1 MEKFQFVL
9 VFNDKV
15 DALLGQV
22 SFENI
27 ELTVA
32 NRDFSHYIQ
41 EGYIQKE
48 VSAAETP
55 NLDGNP
61 ERQRQ

>member
-1 MEKFQFVL
+1 MEKFQSVP
-9 VFNDKV
+9 VFNEEAN
-15 DALLGQV
+15 ALFGPIP
-22 SFENI
+22 FENGK
-27 ELTVA
+27 LTVTYR
-32 NRDFSHYIQ
+32 NISHYME